1 MRSGS
6 LAAPHIARR
15 SPSDWPSQMK
25 RGSLITDRRFLPTPA
40 VLVRF
45 RPPRPSEPLCLPPRH
60 LFISLS
66 ISLTSAHLAASLR
79 LSLHCNKTLVRQF
92 MFCSPRPESSP
103 ATIASCGSRQ
113 WVAAV
118 RQRYLRLKLHTLCFP
133 TCPPFRRPVL
143 CPEALADTGP
153 PILKPGM
160 RGGQTFVNGGN
171 PLLTFSF
178 FLFRETRFVLCGP
191 RRQTGDI
198 PSVKLD
204 RDNLVTMREETLD
217 NSTF

>member
-1 MRSGS
+1 
-6 LAAPHIARR
+6 
-15 SPSDWPSQMK
+15 
-25 RGSLITDRRFLPTPA
+25 
-40 VLVRF
+40 
-45 RPPRPSEPLCLPPRH
+45 
-60 LFISLS
+60 
-66 ISLTSAHLAASLR
+66 
-79 LSLHCNKTLVRQF
+79 

-153 PILKPGM
+153 PILKPGK

-171 PLLTFSF
+171 PLLTFF
-178 FLFRETRFVLCGP
+178 FFFSRNTLRPLWASPSNRRHPECQIGP
-191 RRQTGDI
+191 RQFSDNARGDTRQLNILTL
-198 PSVKLD
+198 SVYSTAAIDLGKKLQGSV
-204 RDNLVTMREETLD
+204 RRRWLSPIERASQRLKVR
-217 NSTF
+217 

>member
-6 LAAPHIARR
+6 LAAPHAARR
-15 SPSDWPSQMK
+15 SPCDWPSQMN
-25 RGSLITDRRFLPTPA
+25 RGSLITGRRFLPTPA
-40 VLVRF
+40 VLVCRSPCAAL
-45 RPPRPSEPLCLPPRH
+45 RAPLSPPRH

-66 ISLTSAHLAASLR
+66 ISLTSAHLAASLL

-113 WVAAV
+113 WGAAI

-143 CPEALADTGP
+143 CPEALANTGP
-153 PILKPGM
+153 RL
-160 RGGQTFVNGGN
+160 
-171 PLLTFSF
+171 
-178 FLFRETRFVLCGP
+178 
-191 RRQTGDI
+191 
-198 PSVKLD
+198 
-204 RDNLVTMREETLD
+204 
-217 NSTF
+217 